1 LEQLLFRRDHLNSCR
16 AVFGYSTPEVM
27 EMGPNGDHMGWW
39 GTGWS
44 WVFLVLLVVGI
55 VILIVV
61 LVRAFAA
68 RGPRQTPHRIG
79 TNGARE
85 LLDERYARGEI
96 DTSEYDERRQ
106 RLDGAPDA

>member
-1 LEQLLFRRDHLNSCR
+1 
-16 AVFGYSTPEVM
+16 
-27 EMGPNGDHMGWW
+27 MGPTGDHMGW
-39 GTGWS
+39 GGMGWS

-79 TNGARE
+79 TNGARV

>member
-1 LEQLLFRRDHLNSCR
+1 
-16 AVFGYSTPEVM
+16 
-27 EMGPNGDHMGWW
+27 MGPNGDHVGWW
-39 GTGWS
+39 GMGWS

-61 LVRAFAA
+61 LVRVFAA
-68 RGPRQTPHRIG
+68 RGPRQTPHRTG
-79 TNGARE
+79 ANGARE

-96 DTSEYDERRQ
+96 DTSEDDERRQ